1 MKATIKYKIKETL
14 VQLIHDNGEVVVK
27 NGVLIEGE
35 QLCTIYDLDEESF
48 PFVCTLV
55 HELKHMLSTQG
66 LSTRVV
72 NWEGGMDIEE
82 EERLCSE
89 CGVPMQEGF
98 YFESDAAQYCS
109 EECLTKVITWE
120 EYLEIH
126 DGGYGDAYWTEWNDC

>member
-14 VQLIHDNGEVVVK
+14 VQVIHDHGEVVVE

-66 LSTRVV
+66 L
-72 NWEGGMDIEE
+72 I
-82 EERLCSE
+82 
-89 CGVPMQEGF
+89 
-98 YFESDAAQYCS
+98 DAS
-109 EECLTKVITWE
+109 S
-120 EYLEIH
+120 
-126 DGGYGDAYWTEWNDC
+126 